1 MRTFKAIKV
10 SDGHFEVDLRGWV
23 CPFPKY
29 AVVGLVEKLPA
40 RGRLDLLVDCPSAPE
55 DVPKV
60 VAGLGSSVTGVD
72 CLAPGEWRIAIRK

>member
-1 MRTFKAIKV
+1 MRTFKAVKV
-10 SDGHFEVDLRGWV
+10 GTNHFEVDLRGWV

-29 AVVGLVEKLPA
+29 AVAGLMEKLPA

-60 VAGLGSSVTGVD
+60 ARELGCVGTEVEV
-72 CLAPGEWRIAIRK
+72 LAPGEWRVAIRT